1 MRVSIGRSS
10 IRGHVMAPSSKSY
23 TIRGL
28 MCAALAE
35 GESELVFPLLAD
47 DTEAA
52 GGVLKQIGV
61 SIDQDQDSWHVTGGK
76 FRTPESDLDCRESAA
91 TLRFMAAIA
100 ATVPEGCRLTAKPSL
115 ARRPIGALVEALRQ
129 VGVECTQDTSGGVV
143 VVNGANFKGGLA
155 SLPGNISSQ
164 YVSALLL
171 IAPLAKDGMTV
182 RLTTP
187 LESRPYV
194 EMTIQCLSQFDIT
207 IEPSPDYR
215 EFKASRQKYRPARYV
230 VEGDWSSISYLLAL
244 GAVAGDIE
252 IANINPGSLQG
263 DKILLEFLG
272 QMGANVSVGDDAV
285 RVAKG
290 SLKSISVDITDCIDL
305 LPTVAVLA
313 AMADGTSELRGIAR
327 ARLKESDRVLSVKN
341 ELEKAGV
348 EIIEEKDRMMVVGT
362 KPRGAAFQSHGDHRI
377 AMAMS
382 VLGAACGNT
391 VIDGAECVA
400 KTYPEY
406 WQTLS
411 SVGGKVGIDV

>member
-10 IRGHVMAPSSKSY
+10 IHGHVLAPPSKSY

-35 GESELVFPLLAD
+35 GRSELVFPLLAD

-52 GGVLKQIGV
+52 SGVLKKVGV
-61 SIDQDQDSWHVTGGK
+61 SIDQGEDSWRVAGGK

-100 ATVPEGCRLTAKPSL
+100 ATVPGGCRLTAKPSL
-115 ARRPIGALVEALRQ
+115 ARRPIAPLVEALRQ
-129 VGVECTQDTSGGVV
+129 IGVECTQDTSSGTVA
-143 VVNGANFKGGLA
+143 VNGANFTGGVA

-194 EMTIQCLSQFDIT
+194 EMTIECLNQFDIT
-207 IEPSPDYR
+207 IEPSRDYR
-215 EFKASRQKYRPARYV
+215 EFKATRQKYRPARYV
-230 VEGDWSSISYLLAL
+230 VEGDWSSVSYLLAL

-252 IANINPGSLQG
+252 IANVNPRSLQG
-263 DKILLEFLG
+263 DKVLVEFLR
-272 QMGANVSVGDDAV
+272 QMGASVSVGEDEV

-290 SLKSISVDITDCIDL
+290 PLKAIGVDMTDCIDL

-313 AMADGTSELRGIAR
+313 AMADGTSELKGIAR
-327 ARLKESDRVLSVKN
+327 ARLKESDRVLSVRN

-348 EIIEEKDRMMVVGT
+348 KVLEEKDQMMVVGT
-362 KPRGAAFQSHGDHRI
+362 KPRGAVFQSHGDHRI

-391 VIDGAECVA
+391 VIDGAECIA
-400 KTYPEY
+400 KTYPGY

-411 SVGGKVGIDV
+411 SIGGKVGLDV